1 MLRDIQLISTQQLAE
16 HLGYDTASTSFYEFC
31 RHLRIAPVP
40 GRRGWYDPKLVRS
53 RLDQA
58 QGMDQIS
65 SNVSTR
71 SRNLVAERRARLGKA

>member
-1 MLRDIQLISTQQLAE
+1 MLREIQLISTQQLAE
-16 HLGYDTASTSFYEFC
+16 HLGYQSVSASFYDFC

-58 QGMDQIS
+58 QGMERAEEGIS
-65 SNVSTR
+65 VGSAT
-71 SRNLVAERRARLGKA
+71 LVDRRRARLGKA

>member
-1 MLRDIQLISTQQLAE
+1 MSYAIFA
-16 HLGYDTASTSFYEFC
+16 
-31 RHLRIAPVP
+31 
-40 GRRGWYDPKLVRS
+40 WYDPKLVRS

-65 SNVSTR
+65 SNASSN